1 MAKIIEK
8 TINHTIEKWFLET
21 KFIPIEYFESFFNMN
36 RIGKFKVPA
45 STSKRFGNAQMD
57 KVFNALGQSYIEL
70 ILKLKPKLRMIPF
83 DMLEKKDRQTLR
95 ELICEQVQYAVTNRQ
110 IMQIVNA
117 SNISTGSFTMN
128 VDTTPWAFT
137 SDMLSMRGR
146 NLLQNSE
153 LDLYEIVDEGVLYQ
167 ETKHGNIKILRKIE
181 GNDIP
186 AIVWDTL

>member
-1 MAKIIEK
+1 MATIIEK
-8 TINHTIEKWFLET
+8 TINHTMKKWFDET
-21 KFIPIEYFESFFNMN
+21 TKTPIEYFESTFNMN

-45 STSKRFGNAQMD
+45 STAKRFSDTEMD
-57 KVFNALGQSYIEL
+57 KIFNALGQSYIEL

-83 DMLEKKDRQTLR
+83 DMLEKKDRETLR
-95 ELICEQVQYAVTNRQ
+95 QLICEQIQYSVMNRQ

-153 LDLYEIVDEGVLYQ
+153 LDLYDIVDEGVIYQ
-167 ETKHGNIKILRKIE
+167 ESKNGNIKVLRKIE